1 MVIYQGSAAR
11 AGIALALLVMVFTSV
26 LLWFVVR
33 LMRRRGLDM
42 QAVGAV

>member
-1 MVIYQGSAAR
+1 
-11 AGIALALLVMVFTSV
+11 VFTCV

-42 QAVGAV
+42 QPVGGV